1 MSLKKYVVRT
11 SIAVAGLLIC
21 FGLIYY
27 YSFSLSSIIRADNFS
42 RNDIVT
48 TKEYSNDSGDQSTL
62 ILLANESH
70 VGLITAEK
78 SNFGFWSTGTS
89 FVTNDLTPNN
99 YAVNSVTLID
109 VSDGDFC
116 TETIIFLATYTDKV
130 IAKDTLVAEDF
141 EVSLETFAIDHNNLL
156 FVEATADEDKE
167 SFDSDEV
174 VLFLQDKFGVL
185 N

>member
-1 MSLKKYVVRT
+1 MSLKKYIVRT
-11 SIAVAGLLIC
+11 LVAVVGLIIC

-27 YSFSLSSIIRADNFS
+27 YSFSLSSILRANDFS

-62 ILLANESH
+62 ILLANDAQ

-78 SNFGFWSTGTS
+78 SNLGFWSAGPS
-89 FVTNDLTPNN
+89 FVTDDLTPGN
-99 YAVNSVTLID
+99 YAVNSDTLMN
-109 VSDGDFC
+109 VSDGNFFS
-116 TETIIFLATYTDKV
+116 ETIIFLAAYTDET
-130 IAKDTLVAEDF
+130 IHAETLIAEDF
-141 EVSLETFAIDHNNLL
+141 EVRLETFAIDHNNLL

-167 SFDSDEV
+167 SFGSDEV
-174 VLFLQDKFGVL
+174 VLFLQNELDIL